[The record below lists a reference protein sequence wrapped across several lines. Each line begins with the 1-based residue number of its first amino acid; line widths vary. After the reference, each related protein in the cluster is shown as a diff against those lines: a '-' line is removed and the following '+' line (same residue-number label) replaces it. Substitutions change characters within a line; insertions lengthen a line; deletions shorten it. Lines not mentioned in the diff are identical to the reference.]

1 MTTETAI
8 DWNAHYTINGWS
20 DGIAWY
26 LLGPVM
32 VRDEDYDWTGIE
44 EPHETL
50 VRAVMVGDDRVFEVD
65 RDDLCLLGELDY
77 CAECGQVGCTHD
89 GRERED

>member
-1 MTTETAI
+1 MQATETAI
-8 DWNAHYTINGWS
+8 DYDAHYTISGY

-32 VRDEDYDWTGIE
+32 HRDEDYDWTGIE
-44 EPHETL
+44 TPDDQM

-65 RDDLCLLGELDY
+65 RDDLELLPEDDY
-77 CAECGQVGCTHD
+77 CAVCGQVGCTHD
-89 GRERED
+89 GRDRD